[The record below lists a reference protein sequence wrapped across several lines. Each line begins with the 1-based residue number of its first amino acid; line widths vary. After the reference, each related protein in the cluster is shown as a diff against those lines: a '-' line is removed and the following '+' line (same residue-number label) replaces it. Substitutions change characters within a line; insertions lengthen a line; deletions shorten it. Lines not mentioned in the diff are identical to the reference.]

1 VIALGKTPLDTGVMR
16 CRKCWALR
24 PLSAFEPR
32 SNGRWQRRRKC
43 RRCRQS
49 VYRRYEAKRR
59 ERRRVA
65 VENRIA
71 GAEGPQLE
79 ALAARILDPRNNRHH
94 QLRFVRALACRLK
107 AGPLGAEGE
116 TATVADAGKS
126 PSKFPKSPTLKH
138 WSERLDFHQAEVFCR
153 RELGLP
159 PLPVQPRP
167 LANARAR
174 ALVRIGYTLINQSK
188 ARRRAERWAERLQT
202 SAQTLRSPRR
212 ADQDL
217 HPGPLPERRPTIAD
231 DSSRSLSLP
240 PQTTTGPAMT
250 NAEILSA
257 LASGRLTIEEAAA
270 ILVQLGPGLDHET

>member
-1 VIALGKTPLDTGVMR
+1 VIALAKTPLDTGVMR

-49 VYRRYEAKRR
+49 IYRRYEAKRR

-79 ALAARILDPRNNRHH
+79 ALAARILDPRNDRHH

-107 AGPLGAEGE
+107 AGPRTLDAQGESAILADAEGK
-116 TATVADAGKS
+116 TLLKLRGRIPS
-126 PSKFPKSPTLKH
+126 PQSALKH
-138 WSERLDFHQAEVFCR
+138 WADRLDFHQAEVFCR

-167 LANARAR
+167 LAHARAR
-174 ALVRIGYTLINQSK
+174 ALVRIGYMLIKQSK
-188 ARRRAERWAERLQT
+188 AQRRAEQAAER
-202 SAQTLRSPRR
+202 
-212 ADQDL
+212 
-217 HPGPLPERRPTIAD
+217 
-231 DSSRSLSLP
+231 
-240 PQTTTGPAMT
+240 
-250 NAEILSA
+250 
-257 LASGRLTIEEAAA
+257 
-270 ILVQLGPGLDHET
+270 